1 MAQRR
6 HQQSRGA
13 ARRADVRADRRDRH
27 QARKRVRRYLYL
39 GFSAVIGILITI
51 SLFLPS
57 LGGGFG
63 GGQAG
68 TNQLASAV
76 ASQIIPDGTDYF
88 GYSSSPPTYGPH
100 WPTGASWGVHTE
112 DIRDER
118 QVRNLAEG
126 GILIQYDTDDQEL
139 IDTLT
144 EFAER
149 QVNYPC
155 YLIVAPYTGLTSPIV
170 ATAWGTME
178 SMDEYDADRL
188 QQFVDS
194 FRGQGPNPVPC
205 TP

>member
-1 MAQRR
+1 M
-6 HQQSRGA
+6 
-13 ARRADVRADRRDRH
+13 
-27 QARKRVRRYLYL
+27 K
-39 GFSAVIGILITI
+39 
-51 SLFLPS
+51 
-57 LGGGFG
+57 
-63 GGQAG
+63 
-68 TNQLASAV
+68 
-76 ASQIIPDGTDYF
+76 
-88 GYSSSPPTYGPH
+88 
-100 WPTGASWGVHTE
+100 
-112 DIRDER
+112 
-118 QVRNLAEG
+118 NLAEG

>member
-13 ARRADVRADRRDRH
+13 ARRADVRADRRDRR
-27 QARKRVRRYLYL
+27 QTRKRVRRYLYL
-39 GFSAVIGILITI
+39 GVSAVIGVLITI

-57 LGGGFG
+57 IGGGRQVRDTG
-63 GGQAG
+63 
-68 TNQLASAV
+68 QLASAV

-88 GYSSSPPTYGPH
+88 GYGSSPPTYGPH
-100 WPTGASWGVHTE
+100 WPTGATWGIHTE

-118 QVRNLAEG
+118 QVKNLAEG

-139 IDTLT
+139 IDKLAG
-144 EFAER
+144 FAER
-149 QVNYPC
+149 QANYPC

-170 ATAWGTME
+170 ATAWGSMD

-188 QQFVDS
+188 QQFVDI

>member
-1 MAQRR
+1 MAQPR

-27 QARKRVRRYLYL
+27 QGRKRVRRYLYL
-39 GFSAVIGILITI
+39 GISAVIGLLITV
-51 SLFLPS
+51 SLFVPS
-57 LGGGFG
+57 F
-63 GGQAG
+63 QAG
-68 TNQLASAV
+68 GRSGGTDQLASAV

-88 GYSSSPPTYGPH
+88 AYNSSPPTYGPH
-100 WPTGASWGVHTE
+100 WPTGATWGIHTE

-118 QVRNLAEG
+118 QVKNLAEG

-139 IDTLT
+139 IDKLAD
-144 EFAER
+144 FAER
-149 QVNYPC
+149 QANYPC

-170 ATAWGTME
+170 ATAWGTMD
-178 SMDEYDADRL
+178 SMEEYDADRL
-188 QQFVDS
+188 QQFVDI